1 MFRRFM
7 HDRKLP
13 SVIYTPP
20 KKKIIRSQKSIC
32 FHKCEYRYR
41 YKNCCY
47 FRNYYYNSLRF
58 RQRQNQ
64 IKNK

>member
-1 MFRRFM
+1 M

-13 SVIYTPP
+13 SMVYPPP
-20 KKKIIRSQKSIC
+20 KKKLFRNQKRIC
-32 FHKCEYRYR
+32 FYKCEYKYR

>member
-1 MFRRFM
+1 MFRIFTNN
-7 HDRKLP
+7 RKFL
-13 SVIYTPP
+13 STLYT
-20 KKKIIRSQKSIC
+20 KKIFRNQKSIC
-32 FHKCEYRYR
+32 FHKCEYKYR

-47 FRNYYYNSLRF
+47 FRNNYYNSLRL